1 MLSRRLSVNYGF
13 QSSPATVAVLNTHSH
28 FLKQSQPS
36 CLLCRGGGRELLNAL
51 LRALVPSNG
60 DLRDADPLQW

>member
-1 MLSRRLSVNYGF
+1 MLSRPLSVNYSF
-13 QSSPATVAVLNTHSH
+13 QSSPVTVAVLNTHSH

-36 CLLCRGGGRELLNAL
+36 CLLCRGGEELLNAL
-51 LRALVPSNG
+51 LRALVPFNG